1 MTQRCSAEGRV
12 GTIIPH
18 THSTCQVVHLGEG
31 ACVHA
36 KSLQSCPTLCNPMDY
51 SPPGSCAHGIL
62 QARILEWVALP
73 VEIALPLL
81 QEIFPTQR
89 SNLHLSCLL
98 HWQVG
103 SLPLA
108 PPGKPMILSI
118 LYVEGLDSF
127 ACTYLYQQTFDHS
140 IFPIQVLPLR
150 CFIWASTILL
160 GLSNYSD
167 IHFTWKTF
175 SNINYIGHWPLLW
188 REMIKSL

>member
-1 MTQRCSAEGRV
+1 
-12 GTIIPH
+12 
-18 THSTCQVVHLGEG
+18 
-31 ACVHA
+31 
-36 KSLQSCPTLCNPMDY
+36 MDY

-108 PPGKPMILSI
+108 PPGKPLFILPDGVSWRRLDQCSLGCVLVYSLFKGRNLTCLLKTISI
-118 LYVEGLDSF
+118 VNGQEGDAPTSF
-127 ACTYLYQQTFDHS
+127 SLSLGHFVPTLTS
-140 IFPIQVLPLR
+140 
-150 CFIWASTILL
+150 ASAVMEVGATT
-160 GLSNYSD
+160 GPWGTGS
-167 IHFTWKTF
+167 H
-175 SNINYIGHWPLLW
+175 
-188 REMIKSL
+188 